1 MTQEEML
8 SQMNSMLQSLQQVNA
23 SQAETIIRLTRQNE
37 SLQNRLNELTAQVAW
52 LNRQLFG
59 RRSEKLAALDPNQLS
74 LFDPVPAT
82 GQSEDI
88 REEDSSAAVPS
99 KAKPDGKKKESRR
112 NRELLEGLPVVEV
125 VIEPDRV
132 DLDRYR
138 RIGEERTRTLEF
150 EPGRLYVKE
159 TVRPKYGLKDNLSL
173 PKEGESG
180 VIIAPLPP
188 SPVYK
193 CLVGFHHAGRNAPAE
208 IRISR
213 SILQAGQGVPPS
225 GCPSF
230 RKHTERLV
238 QACV

>member
-1 MTQEEML
+1 MIQQDTMEQIIRSQQEQIADLLKTNRSLVESNGKLLEQTDALQRKIQELL
-8 SQMNSMLQSLQQVNA
+8 SQ
-23 SQAETIIRLTRQNE
+23 I
-37 SLQNRLNELTAQVAW
+37 AW
-52 LNRQLFG
+52 LNR
-59 RRSEKLAALDPNQLS
+59 KLAALDSNQLS

-82 GQSEDI
+82 GQNENI

-99 KAKPDGKKKESRR
+99 KVKPDGKKKESRR

-125 VIEPDRV
+125 VIEPDRM
-132 DLDRYR
+132 DWDRYR
-138 RIGEERTRTLEF
+138 RIGEEHTRMLEF

-173 PKEGESG
+173 PGEGECG

-193 CLVGFHHAGRNAPAE
+193 CLVGFHHAGRHAPAE

-230 RKHTERLV
+230 RKHTDRLV